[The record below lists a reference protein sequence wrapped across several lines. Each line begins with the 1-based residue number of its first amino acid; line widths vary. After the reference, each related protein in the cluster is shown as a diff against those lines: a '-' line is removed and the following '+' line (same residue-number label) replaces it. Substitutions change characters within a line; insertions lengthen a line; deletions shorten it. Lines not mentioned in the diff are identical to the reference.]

1 MRQTEERYINP
12 HTDFGFKRLF
22 GSEFNKELLM
32 SFLNAMF
39 HGEQN
44 VQDITYL
51 NSEHLG
57 ERTDAR
63 RAIFDV
69 YCTNDKGERFIVEMQ
84 NVYQEF
90 FKDRTIYYST
100 FPIREQA
107 QRGGEWDFHLNSVY
121 TIGLLNFNF
130 AEGLQNAH
138 RWHHEVK
145 LMEVDTHEVFYDKLT
160 YIYVEIPKFDKSED
174 ELVTMY
180 DKWMFVLKN
189 LSRLMDRPAALQERV
204 FTRLFEQAEIAKFN
218 PQELKSYEDSVN
230 AYRDIVNAIK
240 TAEKKKYAE
249 GRAEGLEEG
258 MTKGRAE
265 GRAEGLEEGMTKG
278 RSEALIQVAKDMLKM
293 NMPIDKIVE
302 ITRLTEDEINRL

>member
-1 MRQTEERYINP
+1 MIDKYINP

-22 GSEFNKELLM
+22 GSEFNKELLI

-44 VQDITYL
+44 VQDVTYL
-51 NSEHLG
+51 NSEQLG
-57 ERTDAR
+57 DRADAR

-69 YCTNDKGERFIVEMQ
+69 YCENDKGEKFIVEMQ

-107 QRGGEWDFHLNSVY
+107 QRGGEWDFRLNPVY

-130 AEGLQNAH
+130 ADGLENAK

-145 LMEVDTHEVFYDKLT
+145 LMEVETHEVFYDKLT
-160 YIYVEIPKFDKSED
+160 YIYVEIPKFDKMES

-180 DKWMFVLKN
+180 DKWMYVLKN
-189 LSRLMDRPAALQERV
+189 LSRLMQRPAVLQERV

-218 PQELKSYEDSVN
+218 NEELKLYEDSMN
-230 AYRDIVNAIK
+230 AYRDIVNAIR
-240 TAEKKKYAE
+240 TAEKTKYAE
-249 GRAEGLEEG
+249 GEADSMAKGLAEGLEKGRAEGLE
-258 MTKGRAE
+258 KGRIEGITKVAINMLGKGMPAE
-265 GRAEGLEEGMTKG
+265 LVAEMTGL
-278 RSEALIQVAKDMLKM
+278 
-293 NMPIDKIVE
+293 PIDEVQRIQ
-302 ITRLTEDEINRL
+302 NF